1 MITGLAMPDGIFMPT
16 AQLREKANVHFTNPY
31 FAFG

>member
-1 MITGLAMPDGIFMPT
+1 MITGLAMPVDIFVPF
-16 AQLREKANVHFTNPY
+16 AQLREKANVQFTNPY